1 MDIVNSIKN
10 KKRTLYWDNVKFFLI
25 LLVVIGH
32 FCDSLTN
39 MGTAYKGVY
48 IFIYSFHMP
57 MFLFVSGLF
66 TKYDDK
72 HKLRIDKI
80 VFYFILGYIFKIL
93 IYLIL
98 LAAGTNPDWSWLS
111 TNIAPWYLFVLGG
124 YLLTAYSV
132 RKLNPY
138 LVMFI
143 SIAISLAAGYFS
155 FIDDFLTIS
164 KFIVFFPFFYLG
176 FCLNPKDVL
185 NFLNKKAVRII
196 GIVILLAFVLCCV
209 FLTDY
214 VYAMRPVYAAWHDYS
229 EFPFSQK
236 YGLFIRVFQYISSFA
251 IMLGVASVIP
261 RKSLG
266 YATDAGKR
274 TLAIYFWHYLII
286 KPIGSLGFGI
296 MLINRLGALGVII
309 WFALSIIL
317 TLVLGLPVFTKPIIF
332 LQNIINKLLI
342 KLKLVHS

>member
-1 MDIVNSIKN
+1 MNTTNLLKD

-39 MGTAYKGVY
+39 MGTAYQGIY

-57 MFLFVSGLF
+57 MFLCVSGLF
-66 TKYDDK
+66 TKYDDR

-93 IYLIL
+93 IHIIL
-98 LAAGTNPDWSWLS
+98 SVAGTSPDWSWLR

-124 YLLTAYSV
+124 YLLTAYCV

-138 LVMFI
+138 LVMTI

-176 FCLNPKDVL
+176 FCLKPDDVL
-185 NFLNKKAVRII
+185 IFLNKKAVRVI
-196 GIVILLAFVLCCV
+196 GFVILIVFAACCV

-229 EFPFSQK
+229 QFPLLPK
-236 YGLFIRVFQYISSFA
+236 YGLLIRVFQYISSFA
-251 IMLGVASVIP
+251 IMFGVASIIP

-266 YATDAGKR
+266 YITDSGKR

-286 KPIGSLGFGI
+286 KPIGSFGYGH
-296 MLINRLGALGVII
+296 LFINKFGTHGIII
-309 WFALSIIL
+309 WFISAIFL
-317 TLVLGLPVFTKPIIF
+317 TLVLGLPIFTKPLSI
-332 LQNIINKLLI
+332 LQNMINRMLSKMKLI
-342 KLKLVHS
+342 